1 MKQMTLIGAVKIHC
15 ALPDES
21 LSDFSKQYKQLTD
34 EDKDWFRREFPAIGI
49 EIVERVAES

>member
-49 EIVERVAES
+49 ERVAES